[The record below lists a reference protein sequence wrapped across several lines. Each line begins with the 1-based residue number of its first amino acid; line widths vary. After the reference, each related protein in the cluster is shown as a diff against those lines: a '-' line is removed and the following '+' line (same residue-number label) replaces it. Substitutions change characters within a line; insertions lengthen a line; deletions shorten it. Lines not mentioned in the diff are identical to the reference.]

1 MPSTTWTVPAS
12 PESVPLLRESVAVFA
27 RERGV
32 PDPCVDDVRLAVSE
46 AVTNAVVH
54 AYRGRAEPGTVV
66 VSVTVDD
73 GEWIDVRVVD
83 EGGGM
88 APRDDSPGSGL
99 GLPLIHRLADGVAHS
114 VPAGGSGTELSMR
127 FGFAAAS

>member
-12 PESVPLLRESVAVFA
+12 PESVPHLRESVAVFA
-27 RERGV
+27 RERGMPESRV
-32 PDPCVDDVRLAVSE
+32 HDVRLAVSE

-54 AYRGRAEPGTVV
+54 AYRERAKPGTVA

-73 GEWIDVRVVD
+73 GEWIEVRVTD

-88 APRDDSPGSGL
+88 TPRDDSPGSGL
-99 GLPLIHRLADGVAHS
+99 GLPLIHRLADRVDHRT
-114 VPAGGSGTELSMR
+114 PPGGSGTELLMR
-127 FGFAAAS
+127 FGFAAI

>member
-32 PDPCVDDVRLAVSE
+32 PESRVDDMRLAVSE

-54 AYRGRAEPGTVV
+54 GFRERAEPGTVA
-66 VSVTVDD
+66 VSVTVND
-73 GEWIDVRVVD
+73 GEWIEVRVTD
-83 EGGGM
+83 DGGGM
-88 APRDDSPGSGL
+88 APRDDSPGPGL
-99 GLPLIHRLADGVAHS
+99 GLPLIHRLADRVDHRI
-114 VPAGGSGTELSMR
+114 PPGGSGTELLMR
-127 FGFAAAS
+127 FGFVAS